1 MNAFDIINDIAT
13 FLLYIYFTFIFMLR
27 FKEHHKNVRWFNLLV
42 LIYITFLMSKIIIKY
57 I

>member
-27 FKEHHKNVRWFNLLV
+27 FKEHPKNVRWFNLLV
-42 LIYITFLMSKIIIKY
+42 LIYITFLMSKVIIKY

>member
-13 FLLYIYFTFIFMLR
+13 FLLNIYFTFIFMLR
-27 FKEHHKNVRWFNLLV
+27 FKEHQKNIRWFNLLV

>member
-1 MNAFDIINDIAT
+1 MNNYIAT
-13 FLLYIYFTFIFMLR
+13 FLIYNYFTFIFMQK
-27 FKEHHKNVRWFNLLV
+27 FKEHQKNICWFNLLI